1 MKYGLIAEKVG
12 HSFSADIHKRLFGYD
27 YELKALSRE
36 DLDSFMKT
44 KEFSAINV
52 TIPYKET
59 VMPYLDYV
67 NETASSIGA
76 VNTIVN
82 RDNQLYGYNTD
93 ADGLKALLEKNDI
106 SLKEKTVLVLGS
118 GGTSKTAVY
127 VAKELGC
134 SEVFR
139 CSRSGKD
146 GCITYKTAVSDY
158 ADADIIINT
167 TPCGMYPEIGESP
180 VNIGSFS
187 KLSAVVDVIYNPHRS
202 KLVCDALDK
211 GIKAVGGLYMLV
223 AQAAYAAEKFVGK
236 TVPKERI
243 DEIYNEIF
251 TSKQNIVLIGMPG
264 CGKSASGRYL
274 AQKMSRELIDTD
286 KLITE
291 KTGRTPDEI
300 IRTDGEQAFRDI
312 ESEVIKEISVLQG
325 VVISTGGG
333 AVLRKENVDFLREN
347 GRIYFIDRPL
357 DDIRVSSNRPL
368 SSDRAS
374 LEKRYN
380 ERYEIYLSS
389 CDKRIIPVDGAELNA
404 NMIMEDFL
412 NENSRY

>member
-12 HSFSADIHKRLFGYD
+12 HSFSADIHKKLFGYD
-27 YELKALSRE
+27 YELKALSME

-67 NETASSIGA
+67 NETASAIGA

-82 RDNQLYGYNTD
+82 RENKLYGYNTD
-93 ADGLKALLEKNDI
+93 ADGLKALLAKNDI
-106 SLKEKTVLVLGS
+106 SLKDKTVLVLGS

-134 SEVFR
+134 SEVLR
-139 CSRSGKD
+139 CSRNGKD
-146 GCITYKTAVSDY
+146 GCITYETAAFDY
-158 ADADIIINT
+158 ADAEIIINT

-180 VNIGSFS
+180 INIDSFS
-187 KLSAVVDVIYNPHRS
+187 KLSAVVDVIYNPLRS

-223 AQAAYAAEKFVGK
+223 AQAAYAAERFVGK
-236 TVPKERI
+236 TVAPLKIE
-243 DEIYNEIF
+243 EIYHELY

-264 CGKSASGRYL
+264 CGKSASGRHI
-274 AQKMSRELIDTD
+274 AEKMSRELLDTD
-286 KLITE
+286 ELITQ
-291 KTGRTPDEI
+291 KVGRTPDEI
-300 IRTDGEQAFRDI
+300 IRTDGEKAFRDI
-312 ESEVIKEISVLQG
+312 ETEVIKEISSRQG

-333 AVLRKENVDFLREN
+333 AVLRKENVALLREN

-357 DDIRVSSNRPL
+357 DEIGVYSDRPL

-374 LEKRYN
+374 LEKRYK

-389 CDKRIIPVDGAELNA
+389 CDTRIIPIGGAEWNA
-404 NMIMEDFL
+404 KVIMEEFL
-412 NENSRY
+412 NETDCD